1 MNDQEIYLLLKQAG
15 NSLQAIFDYF
25 KKKNKILFD
34 SSTSWDSGTKTIKDI
49 SKYNLIQ
56 VDLDLG
62 GVSGIAIRR
71 SDTVFTGTVNANY
84 PSWMGVTAF
93 LMSLNG
99 DSCKLDWGWVNV
111 NTPGAPNTTYGI
123 KRIVGIEPIIPESLS
138 NIIGGGYCLTRFL
151 REGCID
157 YVQSLKESLRRYK
170 KSKVLKAN
178 KEMGKDRRKL
188 WNHFIQCGQIQRI
201 AVNNIFRRSSYQD
214 FYSCNNINKQYANAF
229 CRDVQFRNL
238 CEYKQNNHFSI
249 QTTNWLHGR
258 INSLRQIKEM
268 GWCV

>member
-56 VDLDLG
+56 VDLDFG

-93 LMSLNG
+93 FMSLNG

-111 NTPGAPNTTYGI
+111 NTPGAPNKSYGI
-123 KRIVGIEPIIPESLS
+123 KRIIGIDPIIPDSLN
-138 NIIGGGYCLTRFL
+138 NIIGGGVLL
-151 REGCID
+151 N
-157 YVQSLKESLRRYK
+157 
-170 KSKVLKAN
+170 KVFKR
-178 KEMGKDRRKL
+178 GVHR
-188 WNHFIQCGQIQRI
+188 
-201 AVNNIFRRSSYQD
+201 
-214 FYSCNNINKQYANAF
+214 
-229 CRDVQFRNL
+229 L
-238 CEYKQNNHFSI
+238 CTIS
-249 QTTNWLHGR
+249 
-258 INSLRQIKEM
+258 
-268 GWCV
+268 